1 MIRRDP
7 IPVRASPRRAARWH
21 IGRSVR
27 PLDAVSGERLGLA
40 HCVVDKGKSLE
51 KAIEIAEVIAANAVI
66 PNCMII
72 QALPRIADMSA
83 ADGLW
88 TESIAQALS
97 LTSGE
102 ARAAMDAF
110 LDRRKID
117 S

>member
-1 MIRRDP
+1 M
-7 IPVRASPRRAARWH
+7 
-21 IGRSVR
+21 
-27 PLDAVSGERLGLA
+27 DAVSGERLGLA